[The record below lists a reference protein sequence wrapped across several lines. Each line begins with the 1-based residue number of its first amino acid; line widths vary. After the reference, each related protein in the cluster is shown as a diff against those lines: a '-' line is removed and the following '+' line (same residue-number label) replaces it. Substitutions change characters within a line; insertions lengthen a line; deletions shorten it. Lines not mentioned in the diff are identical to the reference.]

1 MEQHK
6 YIRGGNGITI
16 QIFHLGKNTD
26 FIMRLAAY
34 NSYMV
39 LNDDNKVLEVFDY
52 DVLYKLSDNTQASTD
67 KIAEYQAQ
75 LDRGIQRYHEAERLK
90 ELEAKKEAYKLE
102 YEAKQNLLT
111 ESAER
116 ELQPLEAMNIFSPS
130 IIAWLKMELP
140 RFLKAEFINPAE
152 TDESILLSEANMRF
166 VLNRDTLQQAQL
178 QNQNERGILAIFET
192 LTSFENSEGVLQ
204 LLQIINT
211 LKLQIADVFL
221 NPANEAKSKQKGSD
235 IILSVYG
242 PLSGFLRKIKDRIES
257 NSELSFIQNIEFI
270 KDFTLATAIAET
282 ELEKNPSSLILQIVY
297 NMLQGELFDL
307 LGASSEEHLKAI
319 IEDIAG
325 SGVLTAGQISF
336 LINSFKQAHT
346 QRRRK

>member
-1 MEQHK
+1 MLNLIGGSDNIDLSALRGEVASLSNMPDMDKMVIADK
-6 YIRGGNGITI
+6 Y
-16 QIFHLGKNTD
+16 
-26 FIMRLAAY
+26 FIKLD
-34 NSYMV
+34 N
-39 LNDDNKVLEVFDY
+39 NNKVIEVHSY
-52 DVLYKLSDNTQASTD
+52 YGIYVKGTDND
-67 KIAEYQAQ
+67 KIQEYQGYIDIGLEAIRQAQ
-75 LDRGIQRYHEAERLK
+75 IQK
-90 ELEAKKEAYKLE
+90 ELEAKKEAYKLV

-116 ELQPLEAMNIFSPS
+116 ELQPTEAKKIYQPS

-140 RFLKAEFINPAE
+140 AYLKAEFINPAE
-152 TDESILLSEANMRF
+152 TDESILLSESNMRF
-166 VLNRDTLQQAQL
+166 VLNEATLQQAQL

-221 NPANEAKSKQKGSD
+221 NPADEVKSKQKGSD

-242 PLSGFLRKIKDRIES
+242 PLSGFLRKIKERIES

-282 ELEKNPSSLILQIVY
+282 ELEKNPTSLINKIIY
-297 NMLQGELFDL
+297 NLLQGELFNL
-307 LGASSEEHLKAI
+307 LGASSSEHLKAI

-325 SGVLTAGQISF
+325 SGVLTAGQINF
-336 LINSFKQAHT
+336 LINSFKQAHS
-346 QRRRK
+346 QRRK